1 MNDQNQ
7 SGKAPTSKRRGRGC
21 LLWLGASLA
30 LLLGL
35 MLIGYIY
42 EPIAEAA
49 DAKAYPP
56 PGKLVDV
63 GGHRLHINC
72 TGTGSPT
79 VVIDAGLGRLVNSV
93 GICSTRSGEDHA
105 SLHI

>member
-7 SGKAPTSKRRGRGC
+7 IGKAPAARRRGRGC

-35 MLIGYIY
+35 LLVGYIF
-42 EPIAEAA
+42 EPWAEAA

-56 PGKLVDV
+56 PGELVI
-63 GGHRLHINC
+63 L
-72 TGTGSPT
+72 
-79 VVIDAGLGRLVNSV
+79 VVIAC
-93 GICSTRSGEDHA
+93 ISTVLA
-105 SLHI
+105 PVVPP

>member
-7 SGKAPTSKRRGRGC
+7 GAIARTSKRRGRGC
-21 LLWLGASLA
+21 LRWLSAGLATVLGLA
-30 LLLGL
+30 LV
-35 MLIGYIY
+35 GYIY
-42 EPIAEAA
+42 EPMAEAA

-56 PGKLVDV
+56 PGQLVDV

-79 VVIDAGLGRLVNSV
+79 
-93 GICSTRSGEDHA
+93 
-105 SLHI
+105 